1 MNSTMENLTQNTE
14 TMDVSNSVTS
24 VAVSEKEASAEGSKN
39 KVILPYDYAE
49 DEHYYVEDLGEIP
62 KKPFYSFVKRAI
74 DIFGSIF
81 GLIFAFI
88 PMVVIAI
95 CIKCTSKGKVFY
107 KQERLGLNGKK
118 FYLIKFRTM
127 VENAESNG
135 AQWSD
140 GDKDPRIY
148 PFGSFLRKFR
158 LDELPQLLQILS
170 GKLTIVGPRPERE
183 IFYDAFEE
191 HIHGFRE
198 RLKVK
203 QGMTGLA
210 QVKGGYELRPEEK
223 VVYDVEYIKK
233 RSIWLDIKI
242 MFLTVKTIFKH
253 DGAK

>member
-1 MNSTMENLTQNTE
+1 MNQTVENLDIDSEATATDTSTISVVTE
-14 TMDVSNSVTS
+14 APSK
-24 VAVSEKEASAEGSKN
+24 EEASVE
-39 KVILPYDYAE
+39 KVILPYEYAE
-49 DEHYYVEDLGEIP
+49 DEHYYIEDLGEIP
-62 KKPFYSFVKRAI
+62 KKPFYSFVKRI
-74 DIFGSIF
+74 MDIFISFF

-95 CIKCTSKGKVFY
+95 IIKCTSRGKVFY

-118 FYLIKFRTM
+118 FNLIKFRTM
-127 VENAESNG
+127 IENAESDG
-135 AQWSD
+135 IKWSD

-148 PFGSFLRKFR
+148 PFGAFLRKFR

-170 GKLTIVGPRPERE
+170 GELTIVGPRPERDV
-183 IFYDAFEE
+183 FYNAFEE

-210 QVKGGYELRPEEK
+210 QVKGGYDLRPEEK

-233 RSIWLDIKI
+233 RTIWLDIKI
-242 MFLTVKTIFKH
+242 MFLTIKTIFTH